1 MEENLQLYED
11 IAKRTEGDI
20 YVGVVGPVR
29 TGKSTFIKRFMD
41 LLVIPNIENE
51 YKRERALDEL
61 PQSASG
67 RTIMTTEPK
76 FIPNEAVDI
85 TMGEHLKLKVRLV
98 DCVGYLVNNA
108 IGYLEDDMPRMVKTP
123 WSDEEIPFEQAAEI
137 GTKKVIE
144 EHSTIGIL
152 VTTDGS
158 ITDIP
163 REDYVEAEERVV
175 RELKSLNKPFIM
187 LLNSADPQA
196 EQTISLAKN
205 LEERYGISVL
215 PTDCSTLTIEDIH
228 MIFSKILYE
237 FPIERINFNFPRWTN
252 GLEETHWLK
261 QELYKEV
268 KEAFQDIRLLKQI
281 ETSVGRIQKTEII
294 QKTRVEEILLG
305 TGCVNIS
312 VELKEELFYQIL
324 TEISGVEIHNEGDLF
339 STINVLAKSK
349 KEYDK
354 IAYALEEVK
363 AKGYG
368 IVTPSMDE
376 LILDEPEM
384 VKQGSRFGVKLKAR
398 APSIHLI
405 KTEVET
411 EVSPIVGSE
420 KQSEELVNYLLSEF
434 ETDPQKI
441 WESNIFGKSL
451 HELVNEGLQ
460 NKLSKMPEDAQMK
473 LQETLERIVN
483 EGSGGLI
490 CIIL

>member
-1 MEENLQLYED
+1 MEENLRLYQD
-11 IAKRTEGDI
+11 ISERTDGDI

-41 LLVIPNIENE
+41 LLVIPNIDTE
-51 YKRERALDEL
+51 YKRERARDEL
-61 PQSASG
+61 PQSAGG

-76 FIPNEAVDI
+76 FIPNEAVEI
-85 TMGEHLKLKVRLV
+85 TIENNIKLKTRLV

-123 WSDEEIPFEQAAEI
+123 WSDEEIPFETAAEI

-163 REDYVEAEERVV
+163 RQDYIEAEERVV
-175 RELKSLNKPFIM
+175 SELKALNKPFVI
-187 LLNSADPQA
+187 LLNSNDAYS
-196 EQTISLAKN
+196 EYTKTLALK
-205 LEERYGISVL
+205 LEEKYETPVI
-215 PTDCSTLTIEDIH
+215 PTDCANMDLNTIND
-228 MIFSKILYE
+228 IFSRILYE
-237 FPIERINFNFPRWTN
+237 FPIDRINVSFPRWVD
-252 GLEETHWLK
+252 GLDFSHWLK
-261 QELYKEV
+261 KELYSEIQDAFSNV
-268 KEAFQDIRLLKQI
+268 KLLKHI
-281 ETSVGRIQKTEII
+281 SFGMEKIQKTQII
-294 QKTRVEEILLG
+294 DKSFINDIQLG
-305 TGCVNIS
+305 HGCVNI
-312 VELKEELFYQIL
+312 EINLNDDLFYKVL
-324 TEISGVEIHNEGDLF
+324 SEISGITIENEGDLF
-339 STINVLAKSK
+339 SIISELATSK

-354 IAYALEEVK
+354 ISYALEEVK

-384 VKQGSRFGVKLKAR
+384 VKQGSRYGVKLKAK
-398 APSIHLI
+398 APSLHII
-405 KTEVET
+405 RADIET

-420 KQSEELVNYLLSEF
+420 KQSEELVKYLLSEF
-434 ETDPQKI
+434 ESDPKKI

-460 NKLSKMPEDAQMK
+460 NKLSHMPEDAQCK
-473 LQETLERIVN
+473 LQETLERIIN

>member
-1 MEENLQLYED
+1 MENLSLYQD
-11 IAKRTEGDI
+11 IQSRTDGDI
-20 YVGVVGPVR
+20 YIGVVGPVR

-51 YKRERALDEL
+51 YKKERAQDEL
-61 PQSASG
+61 PQSAAG

-76 FIPNEAVDI
+76 FVPNEAIEI
-85 TMGEHLKLKVRLV
+85 TLGDNIRFKTRLV

-108 IGYLEDDMPRMVKTP
+108 IGYLEDDVPRMVKTP
-123 WSDEEIPFEQAAEI
+123 WSDEEIPFETAAEL
-137 GTKKVIE
+137 GTTKVIS

-163 REDYVEAEERVV
+163 REDYIKAEERVV
-175 RELKSLNKPFIM
+175 SELQALNKPFVIV
-187 LLNSADPQA
+187 LNSEDPSSSYTL
-196 EQTISLAKN
+196 ELARK
-205 LEERYGISVL
+205 LEEKYGVSVL
-215 PTDCSTLTIEDIH
+215 PTDCSNLSIDDIND
-228 MIFSKILYE
+228 MFGKLLYE
-237 FPIERINFNFPRWTN
+237 FPIEQMNISLPKWVDS
-252 GLEETHWLK
+252 LSDEHWLR
-261 QELYKEV
+261 KEIFNEI
-268 KEAFQDIRLLKQI
+268 KEAFSNISVLKQI
-281 ETSVGRIQKTEII
+281 NDSLSSIKSTEII
-294 QKTRVEEILLG
+294 ESSSLTEINLG
-305 TGCVNIS
+305 NGNVSIS
-312 VELKEELFYQIL
+312 ITLKEHLFYQVL
-324 TEISGVEIHNEGDLF
+324 TEMTGVSVADEGDLF
-339 STINVLAKSK
+339 SCLTSLAETK

-368 IVTPSMDE
+368 IVTPSAEE

-384 VKQGSRFGVKLKAR
+384 VKQGSRYGVKLKAK
-398 APSIHLI
+398 APSIHMI
-405 KTEVET
+405 RADITT

-420 KQSEELVNYLLSEF
+420 RQSEELVTSLLSEF
-434 ETDPQKI
+434 ETDPKKI

-460 NKLSKMPEDAQMK
+460 NKLYRMPEDAQMK